1 MNAVSYLVLFNS
13 CITGFLFLYSL
24 RFRHSPGSRTFTLLM
39 LAVTIYSFGYTF
51 ELTGQTYSIMR
62 TWLSI
67 EYAGISFI
75 PALWLIFV
83 LRYLR
88 LNDWTTPFWLVV
100 FLGISFITLLLNLT
114 NTYHHLFYK
123 DIQVSTQGQFPV
135 LILTKGIWYWV
146 HMTWFN
152 LVVLI
157 STFLFV
163 NKLIGTPPLYR
174 KQYLLMLLGTLAPWV
189 TNTIY
194 ITGLGPTGIDLN
206 PFGAMITGILFGWG
220 IFFYQLFDVVP
231 VALENVF
238 SSMRDGVIL
247 LDRIKRVLNF
257 NPAARKVIGIISVRS
272 IGNLLTKEIE
282 GFPEF
287 SGIQKMLESD
297 TSDQPLELTDPPGF
311 FHLSLTPVTD
321 RKARIIGYLLMITD
335 VTAQKVSEKSL
346 LENERALREL
356 NTTKDKLL
364 SIMAHDLRSPFN
376 MIQSLVSLYQERD
389 YRPNEQETAELL
401 GYLHDAS
408 IHGSTIL
415 ENMLLWTRAQTGK
428 LEFKPVMINFT
439 QLAQEAINGVKTA
452 ALKKNI
458 RLKTDIPPESN
469 ILADKNMLGTILRNL
484 LMNAI
489 KFTGEEGTVGLTF
502 SERAD
507 HFIVEVSDTG
517 IGMDAKEIESLFSV
531 TATISKPG
539 TQGEKGTGLGL
550 LVCHE
555 FIALHKGTIRVDS
568 LPGKGSIFRI
578 TLPKNMT
585 HTNSLT

>member
-1 MNAVSYLVLFNS
+1 
-13 CITGFLFLYSL
+13 
-24 RFRHSPGSRTFTLLM
+24 M

-51 ELTGQTYSIMR
+51 ELSGQSYQIMR

-67 EYAGISFI
+67 EYIGISFI

-88 LNDWTTPFWLVV
+88 LNEWATPLWLAVY
-100 FLGISFITLLLNLT
+100 LGISFITLILNLT
-114 NTYHHLFYK
+114 NNYHHLFYK
-123 DIQVSTQGQFPV
+123 DIQVNTEGLFPV

-146 HMTWFN
+146 HMIWFN

-157 STFLFV
+157 STILFV

-194 ITGLGPTGIDLN
+194 ITGLGPSGIDLN
-206 PFGAMITGILFGWG
+206 PFGAMVTGILFGWG
-220 IFFYQLFDVVP
+220 IFFYQLLDVVP

-247 LDRIKRVLNF
+247 LDRMKRVLNF
-257 NPAARKVIGIISVRS
+257 NPSARKVIGLLSNRS

-297 TSDQPLELTDPPGF
+297 TSDLPLELNNPPGF
-311 FHLSLTPVTD
+311 FHLSFTPVTD
-321 RKARIIGYLLMITD
+321 RKGGIIGYLLMITD
-335 VTAQKVSEKSL
+335 VTAQKVSEMSL

-364 SIMAHDLRSPFN
+364 SIMAHDLRGPFN

-389 YRPNEQETAELL
+389 FRPNEQETAELL
-401 GYLHDAS
+401 SYLHDAS

-428 LEFKPVMINFT
+428 LEFKPMMVHFLQM
-439 QLAQEAINGVKTA
+439 AQETMDGMKTA

-458 RLKTDIPPESN
+458 RLKTDIPPDRY
-469 ILADKNMLGTILRNL
+469 ILADKNMLSTVLRNL

-489 KFTGEEGTVGLTF
+489 KFTGEGGTVGLAF
-502 SERAD
+502 SERAEL
-507 HFIVEVSDTG
+507 FIIEVSDTG
-517 IGMDAKEIESLFSV
+517 IGMDTKEIESLFSV
-531 TATISKPG
+531 TSTISKPG
-539 TQGEKGTGLGL
+539 TNGEKGTGLGL
-550 LVCHE
+550 LVCYE

-568 LPGKGSIFRI
+568 VPGKGSIFRI
-578 TLPKNMT
+578 TLPKPVST
-585 HTNSLT
+585 QTQ

>member
-24 RFRHSPGSRTFTLLM
+24 RFRHTPGSRTFTLLM

-51 ELTGQTYSIMR
+51 ELSGQTYQVMR

-88 LNDWTTPFWLVV
+88 LNEWTTPFWLAVY
-100 FLGISFITLLLNLT
+100 LGISFVTLALNLT
-114 NTYHHLFYK
+114 NSFHHLFYK
-123 DIQVSTQGQFPV
+123 DVQVSNQGAFPV

-146 HMTWFN
+146 HMIWFN

-157 STFLFV
+157 STILFI
-163 NKLIGTPPLYR
+163 NKLIGTPQLYR
-174 KQYLLMLLGTLAPWV
+174 KQYQLMLLGTLAPWL
-189 TNTIY
+189 TNTMY
-194 ITGLGPTGIDLN
+194 IAGLGPAGIDLN
-206 PFGAMITGILFGWG
+206 PFGAMITGLLFGWG

-247 LDRIKRVLNF
+247 LDRMKRILNF
-257 NPAARKVIGIISVRS
+257 NPSARKIIGIISDRS
-272 IGNLLTKEIE
+272 IGNLLSKEIE
-282 GFPEF
+282 DFPEYA
-287 SGIQKMLESD
+287 GIQKVLESD
-297 TSDQPLELTDPPGF
+297 TSDLPLVLNDPPGF
-311 FHLSLTPVTD
+311 FHLSLTPVKDAKT
-321 RKARIIGYLLMITD
+321 RIIGYLLMITD
-335 VTAQKVSEKSL
+335 VTSQKVSEMSL
-346 LENERALREL
+346 LENEQALREL

-389 YRPNEQETAELL
+389 YLLNQQETAELL

-428 LEFKPVMINFT
+428 LEFKPMLLNFSK
-439 QLAQEAINGVKTA
+439 LAQEVLDGMKTA

-458 RLKTDIPPESN
+458 RLKADIPTDSH
-469 ILADKNMLGTILRNL
+469 ILADKNMLGTVLRNL
-484 LMNAI
+484 VMNAI
-489 KFTGEEGTVGLTF
+489 KFTGEGGTVGLAF
-502 SERAD
+502 SERSE
-507 HFIVEVSDTG
+507 HFIIEVSDTG
-517 IGMDAKEIESLFSV
+517 IGMEPTEIETLFSA
-531 TATISKPG
+531 TATISKAG
-539 TQGEKGTGLGL
+539 THGEKGTGLGL

-555 FIALHKGTIRVDS
+555 FIALHKGNIRVDS
-568 LPGKGSIFRI
+568 VPGKGSIFRI
-578 TLPKNMT
+578 TLPKPN
-585 HTNSLT
+585 LTQTQ